1 MLVVT
6 ASEIEGRNRFSG
18 RAMALVYSIVEK
30 LHFVLDYTLRF
41 GAVVCGG
48 VDF

>member
-1 MLVVT
+1 MT

-18 RAMALVYSIVEK
+18 MAMALVNSKVEK
-30 LHFVLDYTLRF
+30 LHFVLDYILLCF
-41 GAVVCGG
+41 AVVCGG